1 MGEQGKVVLRVLVS
15 AGGDPAKVE
24 VRTSSGSEVLDEAA
38 LDAVKHWRFVPARK
52 GEQPVEAWVL
62 VPITFTLQG

>member
-15 AGGDPAKVE
+15 AVGDPAKVE